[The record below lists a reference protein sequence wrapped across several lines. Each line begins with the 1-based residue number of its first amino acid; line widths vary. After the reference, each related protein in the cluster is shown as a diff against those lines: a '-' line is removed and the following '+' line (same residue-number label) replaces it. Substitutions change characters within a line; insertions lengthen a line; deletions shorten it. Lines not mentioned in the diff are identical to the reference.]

1 MPLKPH
7 YAFRCV
13 APNRFHVE
21 ASGQA
26 QVINGASLILLAS
39 DIHCRKMRL
48 EPFDHRAAIER
59 AHTRPL
65 HSINGRPC

>member
-21 ASGQA
+21 ASGKSH
-26 QVINGASLILLAS
+26 VIKGVSLILLAS
-39 DIHCRKMRL
+39 EIHCRKMRI
-48 EPFDHRAAIER
+48 EPFDHRTAVER
-59 AHTRPL
+59 AQIRPL